1 MPVLPLLAGFASV
14 VLLYIVG
21 AKLFAN
27 TRDAMITAAVLA
39 LTPLLWYQLQR
50 QPTSLYALPF
60 VAGWLAAVA
69 CSDQL
74 RAPLW
79 SAVAG
84 ALLGLGMYG
93 SHAAWVM
100 MPVYLCLTV
109 VVIAPD
115 RITSRASLAFA
126 GAFVLA
132 GTPLLLSIVGHPDD
146 FRRTVTTYHMYDA
159 YRLNLLQGAHEMAS
173 WVSLTARS
181 ETYYDYFNPTFL
193 FLTGRVLLFPL
204 VVLLPAGLYRILIHE
219 STPMARLSAAGFLA
233 APLAASLTAERPAPE
248 RILFLTTF
256 AAVVSVYGLRQL
268 LSLRKTA
275 RA

>member
-1 MPVLPLLAGFASV
+1 MPVLPLLAGFVSV

>member
-14 VLLYIVG
+14 ALLYVVG

-27 TRDAMITAAVLA
+27 TRDAVITAGVLA
-39 LTPLLWYQLQR
+39 LTPLLWYQLQH
-50 QPTSLYALPF
+50 QPTSLYVLPF

-69 CSDQL
+69 YSDQL

-100 MPVYLCLTV
+100 MPLFLFLTV
-109 VVIAPD
+109 VIIAPD

-132 GTPLLLSIVGHPDD
+132 GTPLLLSIVGQPDD

-204 VVLLPAGLYRILIHE
+204 VVLLPAGLYRMLIHE

-233 APLAASLTAERPAPE
+233 APFAASLTAERPAPE

-275 RA
+275 HA